1 MSIRIRR
8 LFHSRRFF
16 VFNLVLAGAVAGLVV
31 AFAAFSLWPRSSTGE
46 FAQSQGVSMQNALY
60 KSGPVDPPI
69 GTTYVPATFRYVA
82 AKVLPEVVEI
92 NVVDIVKQKV
102 PVLGQGFPFNFFF
115 QQAPGQQQAPKT
127 REFKQQALGSG
138 VIVRRSGNTVY
149 VLTNNH
155 VAGDAKEIRVT
166 LYDKRT
172 FKARLVGKDPRLDLA
187 LVAFTTS
194 DRNIPVATLG
204 NSNNMHV
211 GDWVIAVG
219 NPFGFMSTVT
229 QGIVSAIGR
238 EGDGP
243 STSLA
248 KFIQTDA
255 AINKGNSGG
264 ALVNMKGHVVG
275 INSWIASPAGGSV
288 GLGFAIA
295 INDAKRDINQFI
307 EHGSV
312 QYGWLGASVA
322 APYDSLAKAM
332 DLTGKQGSMIYH
344 VFVNSPADK
353 GGLKPG
359 DFVTS
364 INGERV
370 TDTTDLVRIVGDLP
384 VGKDA
389 TFDIVRYGHPMTV
402 SVPIGLRES
411 QKQIE
416 ADHNLWPGITALP
429 IDGKIL
435 SQLKL
440 PEGTKGVIVAQVVPQ
455 TPAAIAGIQQG
466 DVIQAI
472 NNKPVNNAIDFY
484 RGIDASARDFNFQ
497 IDRQGTI
504 VNIGIVR

>member
-1 MSIRIRR
+1 MSRGIRR
-8 LFHSRRFF
+8 MLHSRRFF
-16 VFNLVLAGAVAGLVV
+16 IFNLVLAGAVAGLVI
-31 AFAAFSLWPRSSTGE
+31 AFAAFSIWPRTSISE
-46 FAQSQGVSMQNALY
+46 VVRPDVSMQNAAY
-60 KSGPVDPPI
+60 NDGPTDQPL

-102 PVLGQGFPFNFFF
+102 PVFGQGFPFNFFF
-115 QQAPGQQQAPKT
+115 QQGPQQQQPKT
-127 REFKQQALGSG
+127 QEFKQQALGSG
-138 VIVRRSGNTVY
+138 VIVRRIGDTVY

-155 VAGDAKEIRVT
+155 VAGDAKEIKVT

-187 LVAFTTS
+187 LVAFTTN
-194 DRNIPVATLG
+194 DQNIPVATLG
-204 NSNNMHV
+204 DSNNMHV
-211 GDWVIAVG
+211 GDWVLAVG
-219 NPFGFMSTVT
+219 NPFGFRSTVT

-264 ALVNMKGHVVG
+264 ALVNMKGHVIG

-322 APYDSLAKAM
+322 APYESLAKAM
-332 DLTGKQGSMIYH
+332 DLTGKEGSMIYH
-344 VFVNSPADK
+344 IFVNSPADK

-364 INGERV
+364 INGQRV

-389 TFDIVRYGHPMTV
+389 TFDIIRYGRPMSV
-402 SVPIGLRES
+402 RVPIGLRES

-429 IDGKIL
+429 LDSKL
-435 SQLKL
+435 RTQLKL
-440 PEGTKGVIVAQVVPQ
+440 AADTTGVVVAQVVPD

-466 DVIQAI
+466 DVIQGI
-472 NNKPVNNAIDFY
+472 NNQQVSNVMDFY
-484 RGIDASARDFNFQ
+484 RGVDAAGQSFNFT
-497 IDRQGTI
+497 IDRQGST